1 MSQNYGAHKF
11 KRIKRGF
18 GSSLVISSV
27 IASLF
32 VAACLIFTEP
42 LINLFMAQGED
53 VELAMSSAAQYIR
66 IVAPFYLVV
75 NVKVNADATVRGCN
89 GNVGFMVSTFSDL
102 ISVWGWFMFLR
113 RLWALPAWVGHGQ
126 SAGCSARLSP
136 FCFMLSQSVCAR
148 VISKNTMRS

>member
-1 MSQNYGAHKF
+1 
-11 KRIKRGF
+11 
-18 GSSLVISSV
+18 
-27 IASLF
+27 
-32 VAACLIFTEP
+32 
-42 LINLFMAQGED
+42 MAQGED

-102 ISVWGWFMFLR
+102 IFRVGLVYVLTPFMGFAGVGW
-113 RLWALPAWVGHGQ
+113 AWQ